1 MRRSK
6 TQLTPAILQAA
17 LHGLEIQRNTLD
29 EQIGQVNLLL
39 GRRAPGRTPR
49 STGRDSEQTT
59 QPKRSPLSAA
69 ARRRISAAQRKRWAA
84 VRAEGRSQGKSAS
97 AAKKSKI

>member
-6 TQLTPAILQAA
+6 TQPLNPIILSAA
-17 LHGLEIQRNTLD
+17 LHGLQIQRNTLD
-29 EQIGQVNLLL
+29 EQIEQVNLLL

-59 QPKRSPLSAA
+59 QPKRSPLSAET
-69 ARRRISAAQRKRWAA
+69 RRRISAAQKNRWKK
-84 VRAEGRSQGKSAS
+84 VRANQRSKEKSKRAG
-97 AAKKSKI
+97 KKS